1 MYITFKDKYF
11 SEIPNDHYDVLG
23 LIALCDDMT
32 TVLSNGILPDIDE
45 NPESMCTGEVRLH
58 YFMRSFKNCFVVN
71 KETGLIVTTPK
82 LIVSGS
88 MSLNDVMLTAARG
101 VATKVFNN
109 QPKPLIGM
117 NCVPT
122 PFGVIEK
129 DKGSFDI
136 MIQMCYND
144 NSELSMSEEYEL
156 KPFNDFKD
164 SGDEQLNLIF
174 KTLITV
180 KE

>member
-11 SEIPNDHYDVLG
+11 SGIPNDHYDVLG
-23 LIALCDDMT
+23 LISLCDDMT
-32 TVLSNGILPDIDE
+32 TVLSNGILPDINE
-45 NPESMCTGEVRLH
+45 NPEPMCTGEVRLN

-82 LIVSGS
+82 LIVSGR
-88 MSLNDVMLTAARG
+88 MSLNDVMLTTARG
-101 VATKVFNN
+101 VATKVFSN

-164 SGDEQLNLIF
+164 SDDEQLKLIF